1 LPCSGC
7 AASLTRLAAEAAKS
21 SQDTTFSQY
30 AAAVLNSLVYLLKD
44 SLERL
49 QDIHNI
55 EASMADEAA
64 WKALPPRWP
73 ANSCL
78 LCMSLTDL
86 QVPKIVSPVICIW
99 ILHWCVQHFTLLLHM
114 RVGILAFELRAAW
127 HACWHHCFVSLNIAV
142 SFNIVAAI
150 KGQVGAFKTA
160 LHYSAENLECISG
173 VVDV

>member
-1 LPCSGC
+1 MLPGSGC

-64 WKALPPRWP
+64 WKALLPR
-73 ANSCL
+73 
-78 LCMSLTDL
+78 
-86 QVPKIVSPVICIW
+86 
-99 ILHWCVQHFTLLLHM
+99 
-114 RVGILAFELRAAW
+114 
-127 HACWHHCFVSLNIAV
+127 
-142 SFNIVAAI
+142 
-150 KGQVGAFKTA
+150 
-160 LHYSAENLECISG
+160 
-173 VVDV
+173 

>member
-1 LPCSGC
+1 MAMSPGSGC

-64 WKALPPRWP
+64 WKALPPRC
-73 ANSCL
+73 AVNSCL

-86 QVPKIVSPVICIW
+86 QVRVISPVLCI
-99 ILHWCVQHFTLLLHM
+99 
-114 RVGILAFELRAAW
+114 
-127 HACWHHCFVSLNIAV
+127 
-142 SFNIVAAI
+142 
-150 KGQVGAFKTA
+150 
-160 LHYSAENLECISG
+160 
-173 VVDV
+173 